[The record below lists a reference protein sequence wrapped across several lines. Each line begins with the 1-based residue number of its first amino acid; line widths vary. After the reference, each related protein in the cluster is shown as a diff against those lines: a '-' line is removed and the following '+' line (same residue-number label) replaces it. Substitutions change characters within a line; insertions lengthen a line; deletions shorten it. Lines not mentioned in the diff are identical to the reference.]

1 MKYLLIVAV
10 IAFGL
15 TSCVKP
21 GSGGKAQINVHVI
34 YDNVN
39 LPYNLVK
46 IKYGANGLPQDGSY
60 DEVDT
65 SDYAGR
71 NSFYPLK
78 RGDYYIYVEYAPDT
92 SNEVFIGGAH
102 VKITNRRGEQ
112 HVVIDLAEEDPL

>member
-1 MKYLLIVAV
+1 MKQILVLTLLFA
-10 IAFGL
+10 GL

-60 DEVDT
+60 DDVDT

-71 NSFYPLK
+71 NSFSPLR
-78 RGDYYIYVEYAPDT
+78 RGDYYIYVEYSPDT
-92 SNEVFIGGAH
+92 SNETYVGGAH

-112 HVVIDLAEEDPL
+112 HVVIDLAEDDPL